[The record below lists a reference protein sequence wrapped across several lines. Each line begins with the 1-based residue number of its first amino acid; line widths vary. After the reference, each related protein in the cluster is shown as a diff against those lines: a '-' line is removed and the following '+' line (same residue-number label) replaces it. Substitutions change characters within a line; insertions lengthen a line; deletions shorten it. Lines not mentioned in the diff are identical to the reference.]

1 MKKMLITLVAISL
14 SSASFAVQSSQQ
26 SKKMTKKQISGL
38 IATKSCLQA
47 RSNLF
52 KNGWKSVHT
61 NRIEEES
68 ESQQAFLKKYP
79 DLDYCQATGYGECY
93 GSYKR
98 GNQYLMVTYL
108 AEGSQERF
116 ESSYC
121 GTGEF
126 KLSNSPF

>member
-1 MKKMLITLVAISL
+1 MLITLVAISL

-26 SKKMTKKQISGL
+26 SKNMTKKQISGL

-52 KNGWKSVHT
+52 KNGWKSFHT

-79 DLDYCQATGYGECY
+79 DLDYCQATGYGECF
-93 GSYKR
+93 GNYKR
-98 GNQYLMVTYL
+98 DRKSVV
-108 AEGSQERF
+108 
-116 ESSYC
+116 
-121 GTGEF
+121 
-126 KLSNSPF
+126 

>member
-1 MKKMLITLVAISL
+1 MKKMLITVVAISL
-14 SSASFAVQSSQQ
+14 SSACFAVQSSQQ

-52 KNGWKSVHT
+52 KNGWKAFH
-61 NRIEEES
+61 RDRFGAMLEFHEP
-68 ESQQAFLKKYP
+68 FLKKYP
-79 DLDYCQATGYGECY
+79 DLDTCRVTGYGECF
-93 GSYKR
+93 GNYKR

>member
-1 MKKMLITLVAISL
+1 MLITLVAISL

-26 SKKMTKKQISGL
+26 SKNMTKKQISGL

-52 KNGWKSVHT
+52 KNGWKSFHT

-79 DLDYCQATGYGECY
+79 DLDYCQATGYGECF
-93 GSYKR
+93 GNYKR

-108 AEGSQERF
+108 AEGSQEGF

>member
-1 MKKMLITLVAISL
+1 MKKMLIGLVALSL
-14 SSASFAVQSSQQ
+14 SSTSFAEQSSQQ
-26 SKKMTKKQISGL
+26 LKKVTKKQISSS
-38 IATKSCLQA
+38 IANKSCLQA

-52 KNGWKSVHT
+52 KTGWKSFHT

-98 GNQYLMVTYL
+98 GSQYLMVTYL
-108 AEGSQERF
+108 AEGTQEGF
-116 ESSYC
+116 ESSGC

>member
-1 MKKMLITLVAISL
+1 MLITLVAISL

-26 SKKMTKKQISGL
+26 SKKMTEKQISGL

-52 KNGWKSVHT
+52 KNGWKSFHT

-98 GNQYLMVTYL
+98 GSQYLMVTYS
-108 AEGSQERF
+108 AEGTQEGF

>member
-1 MKKMLITLVAISL
+1 MKKMLITVVAISL
-14 SSASFAVQSSQQ
+14 SSACFAVQSSQQ

-52 KNGWKSVHT
+52 KNGWKSFHT

-79 DLDYCQATGYGECY
+79 DLDYCQATGYGECF
-93 GSYKR
+93 GNYKR

-108 AEGSQERF
+108 AEGSQEGF

>member
-52 KNGWKSVHT
+52 KNGWKSFHT

-98 GNQYLMVTYL
+98 GSQYLMVTYS
-108 AEGSQERF
+108 AEGTQEGF
-116 ESSYC
+116 ESPNC